1 MVPFSALN
9 AIPYLMEYQEKSP
22 LIHCMTNDV
31 VQNFTAN
38 LLLATGGSPAM
49 IPDIQECAEFTEIA
63 SSLLINVGTLTQP
76 RAEAMFHSA
85 KQAMVTGTP
94 WVLDPVGI
102 GAALYFR
109 TKIVHE
115 LLAYRPTVIR
125 GNIAE
130 IKVLAGVDAA
140 AKGVDS
146 HESSRDAAQYAEA
159 VARALKTIVVM
170 TGEIDYI
177 TDGSRGYTI
186 SVGTPLLTRVTG
198 TGCSLSALVAGM
210 IGATVDTLEA
220 AATACYLVALAGE
233 IAAEKVTGIGSFAV
247 QYLDEISNLSPER
260 LLEIAKKE
268 APEIQF

>member
-22 LIHCMTNDV
+22 LVHCMTNDV

-49 IPDIQECAEFTEIA
+49 IPDIEECAEFTEVA
-63 SSLLINVGTLTQP
+63 SALLINVGTLTKIQ
-76 RAEAMFHSA
+76 AEAMLHSA
-85 KQAMVTGTP
+85 KEAMVTGTP

-102 GAALYFR
+102 GPTLYFR
-109 TKIVHE
+109 TKIVNQ
-115 LLAYRPTVIR
+115 LLTYRPTVIR

-130 IKVLAGVDAA
+130 IMVLAGVDAA
-140 AKGVDS
+140 VKGVDS
-146 HESSRDAAQYAEA
+146 QESGDDVAQYAEM
-159 VARALKTIVVM
+159 VAREFQTIVVM
-170 TGEIDYI
+170 TGEVDYI
-177 TDGSRGYTI
+177 TDGSRGYTV
-186 SVGTPLLTRVTG
+186 SAGTTLLTRVTG

-210 IGATVDTLEA
+210 IGSTPDTLEA

-233 IAAEKVTGIGSFAV
+233 FAAEKATGMGSFAL
-247 QYLDEISNLSPER
+247 QYLDEISNMTPER
-260 LLEIAKKE
+260 LLEIAKRE